1 MGATC
6 KFNYKY
12 APVFASRCRYIDL
25 LGGRGRGGSHTG
37 VDIFIHHITQKQY
50 FRGLFLR
57 QVLSDVRSSLFQ
69 DFKDHIELNESIDE
83 GDFDINE
90 TTMTIVYKP
99 TGNMII
105 TKGVTKSG
113 GRTAKLK
120 SLSGITHVL
129 IEEADELSKE
139 DFDQLDF
146 SLRTTRGGIIQ
157 IYRIYNPPNTEH
169 WIWKEHYNLIDAEEK
184 DYFGHLPA
192 PGVTYFKPQPR
203 TDRNILSIF
212 STYHDNIQNLDSTTL
227 EKIAA
232 VRESDPEYYYTVIL
246 GLVNEGA
253 KGRIFSR
260 WKKITDQVY
269 KDVDARSLF
278 GLDFGL
284 ARPAGIVEVKFHKSD
299 CYVREHN
306 YKPLTNMQIAMKM
319 CELGVG
325 TDYVIADSAE
335 PNSIAKLNRGWEED
349 ELVDVHHLIME
360 NKKIKPIYAQMVEG
374 FHVFPALKGPGSIK
388 MGISAVKDLNVFYT
402 EDSKNLNNE
411 YINYK
416 WALDKNK
423 FPIDQPIDDFNHLM
437 DPLRYCV
444 AARVRFY

>member
-6 KFNYKY
+6 KFNYRY
-12 APVFASRCRYIDL
+12 APIFASRARYIDL

-50 FRGLFLR
+50 FRGCFLR
-57 QVLSDVRSSLFQ
+57 QVLSDVRASLFQ
-69 DFKDHIELNESIDE
+69 DFKDHIELNESLNE
-83 GDFDINE
+83 ADFDIQEN
-90 TTMTIVYKP
+90 TMTIRYKP

-120 SLSGITHVL
+120 SLAGITHVL

-169 WIWKEHYNLIDAEEK
+169 WLWKEHYTLIEAGEA
-184 DYFGHLPA
+184 DYFGDLPK
-192 PGVTYFKPQPR
+192 PGTSYFKPQPR
-203 TDRNILSIF
+203 SDKNILSIF
-212 STYHDNIQNLDSTTL
+212 STYHDNIDNLDKTTL
-227 EKIAA
+227 EKIQS
-232 VRESDPEYYYTVIL
+232 VKESDPEYYYTIIL
-246 GLVNEGA
+246 GLVSEGA

-260 WKKITDQVY
+260 WKKITNDAFRNI
-269 KDVDARSLF
+269 DARSIF

-284 ARPAGIVEVKFHKSD
+284 ARPAGMVEIKFHKND
-299 CYVREHN
+299 CYVRQQN
-306 YKPLTNMQIAMKM
+306 YQPMTNLQICMKM

-325 TDYVIADSAE
+325 SDYTIADSAE
-335 PNSIAKLNRGWEED
+335 PDSIAKIRRGWEEH
-349 ELVDVHHLIME
+349 ELSDVKSIIYE
-360 NKKIKPIYAQMVEG
+360 GDKIKPIYFQMTDG
-374 FHVFPALKGPGSIK
+374 FNIFPATKGPGSIK
-388 MGISAVKDLNVFYT
+388 LGIGAVKDLNVFVT
-402 EDSKNLNNE
+402 EDSTDLWEE

-423 FPIDQPIDDFNHLM
+423 FPIDQPIDAYNHLI

-444 AARVRFY
+444 MERNKYY